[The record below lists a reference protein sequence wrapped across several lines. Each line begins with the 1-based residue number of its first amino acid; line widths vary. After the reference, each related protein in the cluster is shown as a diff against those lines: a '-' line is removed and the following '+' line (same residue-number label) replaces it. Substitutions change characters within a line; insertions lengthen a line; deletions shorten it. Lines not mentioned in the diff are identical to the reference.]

1 MSEYIVHIPGEYD
14 LGQINAQILGE
25 EASFAEFIN
34 SKISMH
40 ESQTVNTAKFRELP
54 AGTIPEDMKLVT
66 TSEAQPPG
74 TVPVWTGVMV
84 VNNEAEAV
92 SAYRVT

>member
-1 MSEYIVHIPGEYD
+1 MSEYVVHIPGEYD

-25 EASFAEFIN
+25 EASFSEFIN
-34 SKISMH
+34 SKISLH
-40 ESQTVNTAKFRELP
+40 RSQTVNMARFRELP
-54 AGTIPEDMKLVT
+54 AGTIPDEMRLVV

-84 VNNEAEAV
+84 VNSEAEAV
-92 SAYRVT
+92 SAYRAT

>member
-1 MSEYIVHIPGEYD
+1 MSEYVVHIPGEYD

-25 EASFAEFIN
+25 EASSAEFIN
-34 SKISMH
+34 SKIAVH
-40 ESQTVNTAKFRELP
+40 ESQTVNMARFRKLP
-54 AGTIPEDMKLVT
+54 AGTVPDDMRLMI

-74 TVPVWTGVMV
+74 TIPVWTGVMV
-84 VNNEAEAV
+84 VNSEAEAV